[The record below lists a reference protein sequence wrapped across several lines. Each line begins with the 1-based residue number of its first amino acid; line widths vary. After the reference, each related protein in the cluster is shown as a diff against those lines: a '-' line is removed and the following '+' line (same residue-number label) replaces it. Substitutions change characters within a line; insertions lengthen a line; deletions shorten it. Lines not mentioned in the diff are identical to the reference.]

1 METNKVLKENYNDLK
16 MKVAG
21 MKAVAE
27 NNRRALDSNL
37 AKFQDI
43 INNIP
48 DNTKNRLK
56 EFGIDT
62 TPLETIDYSR
72 LKVDAD
78 YMQEVSK
85 YLTMIIMK
93 CKEIAE
99 RALS

>member
-21 MKAVAE
+21 IKAVAE

>member
-16 MKVAG
+16 MKVG

>member
-1 METNKVLKENYNDLK
+1 METNKMLKENYNDLK

-27 NNRRALDSNL
+27 SNRKALDGNL
-37 AKFQDI
+37 ARFQEI
-43 INNIP
+43 LNNIP
-48 DNTKNRLK
+48 DNTKARLK

-62 TPLETIDYSR
+62 APLETIDYNK

-85 YLTMIIMK
+85 YLTMVIMK

-99 RALS
+99 RALA